1 MNWKISRQSFVNLKL
16 TRLLVATSTKNS
28 LNSFVEKK
36 YWANEKYPCRECLE
50 IWGTSESWMMTWKTA
65 FSISSINVTPQWMRQ
80 ILKAKNVIIILYKR
94 KDVFDI
100 LQRKNKLKSVDLTN
114 VSLPQGSLVF
124 VNQSLC
130 S

>member
-1 MNWKISRQSFVNLKL
+1 
-16 TRLLVATSTKNS
+16 
-28 LNSFVEKK
+28 
-36 YWANEKYPCRECLE
+36 
-50 IWGTSESWMMTWKTA
+50 
-65 FSISSINVTPQWMRQ
+65 MRQ

-100 LQRKNKLKSVDLTN
+100 LQRKNKLKLVDLTN